1 MLCYSKRMNTPKI
14 SSAMGL
20 LAVLSLVYLLNFLDR
35 TLIYILFPAIKKEM
49 VLSDMQLAALGTTSF
64 VLFYTSLGLPFG
76 RLADRVSRRGM
87 IAAGLVTWS
96 LASAA
101 TSLATGFW
109 SLFFC
114 RVLVGI
120 GEASLGP
127 AAMSLLAD
135 KFPAERRATAQS
147 VYSAGVPLGAAAA
160 FWLGGYIGDAHG
172 WRTAFVALGLP
183 GVALA
188 GIVMLLV
195 EPKRTSAAVQRRPF
209 LADLTTILRS
219 PGLPRVLAGLALV
232 AIAANSLSIWVPTWL
247 VRERGFAV
255 GEVGQLAGMIM
266 ATAGLAGTLGGG
278 ALADAWQR
286 RSPQGRAYFVASLA
300 GLAAGAWVVLLQGPT
315 GATMIAAYAVLAF
328 TGLGWLGPA
337 AAEVQARV
345 PAELRGL
352 GIAVY
357 FLVVNLVGYGIAP
370 LVIGGI
376 SDRLVAPGLGQ
387 ALLILPV
394 CCIAAAGVLG
404 ASGWRS
410 SRSTLAGS
418 PAVPRSA

>member
-1 MLCYSKRMNTPKI
+1 MNTLFTRI
-14 SSAMGL
+14 ASAKGL

-49 VLSDMQLAALGTTSF
+49 LLSDMQLAALGTTSF

-76 RLADRVSRRGM
+76 RLADRVSRTKM
-87 IAAGLVTWS
+87 IAAGLLTWS

-101 TSLATGFW
+101 TGLATGFW
-109 SLFFC
+109 SLFLC
-114 RVLVGI
+114 RVIVGV

-135 KFPAERRATAQS
+135 RFPAERRATAQS

-160 FWLGGYIGDAHG
+160 FWIGGYLGEAHG
-172 WRTAFVALGLP
+172 WRIAFLALGLP

-188 GIVMLLV
+188 GVVLRLA
-195 EPKRTSAAVQRRPF
+195 EPARAFVGSPSAESSSQRPF
-209 LADLTTILRS
+209 LADLRS
-219 PGLPRVLAGLALV
+219 VLTAPGLGRMLLGFALV
-232 AIAANSLSIWVPTWL
+232 AIAANALSIWVPTWL
-247 VRERGFAV
+247 IREHGFAV
-255 GEVGQLAGMIM
+255 GDVGRLAGIVM

-286 RSPQGRAYFVASLA
+286 RSPHGRSLFVATLGA
-300 GLAAGAWVVLLQGPT
+300 VAAAAWLVLLLGP
-315 GATMIAAYAVLAF
+315 GGPWLVGAYAVLAF

-345 PAELRGL
+345 PVEQRGL

-357 FLVVNLVGYGIAP
+357 FLVVNVLGYGIAP
-370 LVIGGI
+370 LVIGAV
-376 SDRLVAPGLGQ
+376 SDRAAGLSN
-387 ALLILPV
+387 ALLLLPL
-394 CCIAAAGVLG
+394 CCIAAVAVLG
-404 ASGWRS
+404 LRGPQPQPLVMATQGS
-410 SRSTLAGS
+410 SR
-418 PAVPRSA
+418 PAT

>member
-1 MLCYSKRMNTPKI
+1 MNTLFTRI
-14 SSAMGL
+14 ASAKGL

-49 VLSDMQLAALGTTSF
+49 SLSDMQLAALGTTSF

-76 RLADRVSRRGM
+76 RLADRVSRTKM
-87 IAAGLVTWS
+87 IAAGLLTWS

-101 TSLATGFW
+101 TGLATGFW
-109 SLFFC
+109 SLFLC
-114 RVLVGI
+114 RVVVGV

-160 FWLGGYIGDAHG
+160 FWIGGYLGEAHG
-172 WRTAFVALGLP
+172 WRIAFLALGLP

-188 GIVMLLV
+188 GVVLRLA
-195 EPKRTSAAVQRRPF
+195 EPARAGSPSADLGPSSQRPF
-209 LADLTTILRS
+209 LADLRS
-219 PGLPRVLAGLALV
+219 VLTAPGLGRMLLGFALV
-232 AIAANSLSIWVPTWL
+232 AIAANALSIWVPTWL
-247 VRERGFAV
+247 IRERGFAV
-255 GEVGQLAGMIM
+255 GDVGRLAGIVM

-286 RSPQGRAYFVASLA
+286 RSVHGRGLFVATLGA
-300 GLAAGAWVVLLQGPT
+300 VAAAAWMVLLLGP
-315 GATMIAAYAVLAF
+315 GGPWLVGAYAVLAF

-345 PAELRGL
+345 PVEQRGL

-357 FLVVNLVGYGIAP
+357 FLVVNVLGYGIAP
-370 LVIGGI
+370 LVIGAV
-376 SDRLVAPGLGQ
+376 SDRAAGLSN
-387 ALLILPV
+387 ALLLLPV
-394 CCIAAAGVLG
+394 CCVAAVAVLG
-404 ASGWRS
+404 LR
-410 SRSTLAGS
+410 RPL
-418 PAVPRSA
+418 PRPLVTATQG